1 MSGDVERD
9 AETFDAKRWPQHLQP
24 PPPKVLSAN
33 QLVAFNMW
41 RARKAS
47 GWSQQEVADLLD
59 MYTGRTWSNASVSAA
74 ERSWQGGRPRRFDA
88 SEIVALAQI
97 FDEPV
102 GFFFLPPEGGNY
114 TAKHVGMKEFKDGQ
128 PNLDPD
134 SSGNDLMALVPTE
147 DLVQSL
153 AYGKLSPSQVF
164 RVQEL
169 TLQWLGL
176 TWKQPELGMSIR
188 PTPLRPGG
196 EIDWAARAEDDS
208 NLDSDEIGMF
218 IQQNSAVLADAIIK
232 EIRRRGV
239 KLVKSESEEDGD

>member
-1 MSGDVERD
+1 M
-9 AETFDAKRWPQHLQP
+9 
-24 PPPKVLSAN
+24 
-33 QLVAFNMW
+33 
-41 RARKAS
+41 
-47 GWSQQEVADLLD
+47 LD

-88 SEIVALAQI
+88 SEIVALAKI

-134 SSGNDLMALVPTE
+134 SDRNDLMAIVPTG
-147 DLVQSL
+147 DLVESL
-153 AYGKLSPSQVF
+153 AYAKLSPPQAF
-164 RVQEL
+164 RMQEL

-176 TWKQPELGMSIR
+176 SWKQPHLRMSIT

-196 EIDWAARAEDDS
+196 EVDWAARA
-208 NLDSDEIGMF
+208 DEGDGVLESGEAMAF
-218 IQQNSAVLADAIIK
+218 IQQNSSVIAAAIVDAIQAK
-232 EIRRRGV
+232 GLQ
-239 KLVKSESEEDGD
+239 LVKEEREEGRQEGEGSA